1 MPPLLAETKTTDL
14 FIRKVNDMISANNIS
29 LRVGK
34 KALFEDV
41 NIKFT
46 EGNCYGL
53 IGANGAGKSTF
64 LKILSGQLEPTSG
77 EVAITPGQRLSF
89 LQQDHFKY
97 DEYTVLD
104 TVIMGNA
111 RLYQIMKEKEAIYMK
126 EDFTDEDGI
135 KAAELEGEF
144 ATMNGWEAESDAE
157 NLLNG
162 LGIGTEF
169 HYAQMGTLLGAQ
181 KVKVLLAQALFGNPD
196 ILLLDE
202 PTNHLDLDAIAWLEE
217 FLINFENTVIVVS
230 HDRYFLN
237 KVCTQIADI
246 DYGKIQLYAGN
257 YDFWVESS
265 QLIIKQMKE
274 ANRKK
279 EEKIKELQE
288 FIQRFSANASKSKQ
302 ATSRKR
308 ALEKI
313 QLDDIKPSSRKYP
326 YIDFRP
332 AREIGN
338 EVLTVEHLSKTIDG
352 EKILDDISFILG
364 REDKVALVGPN
375 ERAKTVLFKIL
386 AGEMEPDEGSY
397 KWGLTTTQS
406 YFPKDN
412 SAEFNNDDTIV
423 EWLTQYSPEKDVTYV
438 RGFLGRMLFVGED
451 GVKKVKVLSGG
462 EKVRCML
469 SKLMISGANVLMLD
483 EPTDH
488 LDMESID
495 ALNRGMIK
503 FPGVMIFSS
512 RDHQIV
518 QTTAN
523 RIMEIINGK
532 LIDKITTYDEYLESD
547 EMARKR
553 FTFTVTESDEEDD

>member
-1 MPPLLAETKTTDL
+1 
-14 FIRKVNDMISANNIS
+14 MISANNVT
-29 LRVGK
+29 LRIGK

-64 LKILSGQLEPTSG
+64 LKILSGELESTSG
-77 EVAITPGQRLSF
+77 DVVITPGQRLSF
-89 LQQDHFKY
+89 LKQDHFQY
-97 DEYTVLD
+97 DEYTVMD

-111 RLYQIMKEKEAIYMK
+111 RLYEIMKEKDAIYAK
-126 EDFTDEDGI
+126 EDFSDEDGI
-135 KAAELEGEF
+135 RASELEAEI
-144 ATMNGWEAESDAE
+144 ADMDGWEAESDAAT
-157 NLLNG
+157 LLNG
-162 LGIGTEF
+162 LGIETAL
-169 HYAQMGTLLGAQ
+169 HYSMMKDLIGAQ

-237 KVCTQIADI
+237 KVCTHTADI

-257 YDFWVESS
+257 YDFWYESS
-265 QLIIKQMKE
+265 QLLIRQMKE
-274 ANRKK
+274 ANKKK

-288 FIQRFSANASKSKQ
+288 FISRFSANASKSKQ
-302 ATSRKR
+302 ATSRKK

-313 QLDDIKPSSRKYP
+313 QLDEIRPSSRKYP

-332 AREIGN
+332 NREIGN
-338 EVLTVEHLSKTIDG
+338 EVLSVEGLTKTIDG
-352 EKILDDISFILG
+352 VKVLDNVSFILG
-364 REDKVALVGPN
+364 HDDKVAFVGSN
-375 ERAKTVLFKIL
+375 EFAKTTLFRIL
-386 AGEMEPDEGSY
+386 AGELEPDEGTY
-397 KWGLTTTQS
+397 KWGVTTSQS

-412 SAEFNNDDTIV
+412 TKEFDNDDTIV
-423 EWLTQYSPEKDVTYV
+423 DWLTQYSEIKDATYV
-438 RGFLGRMLFVGED
+438 RGFLGRMLFAGED
-451 GVKKVKVLSGG
+451 GVKKVRVLSGG

-469 SKLMISGANVLMLD
+469 SKLMISGANVLLLD

-488 LDMESID
+488 LDMESIT
-495 ALNRGMIK
+495 ALNNGLIK
-503 FPGVMIFSS
+503 FPGVLLFSS

-523 RIMEIINGK
+523 RIIEILPNGSI
-532 LIDKITTYDEYLESD
+532 IDKITTYDEYLESD

-553 FTFTVTESDEEDD
+553 TVYSNSREDEDDN